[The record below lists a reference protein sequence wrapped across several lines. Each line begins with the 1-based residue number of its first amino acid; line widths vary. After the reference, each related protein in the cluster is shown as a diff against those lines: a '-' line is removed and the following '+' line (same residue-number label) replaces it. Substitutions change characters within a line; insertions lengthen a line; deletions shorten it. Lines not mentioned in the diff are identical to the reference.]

1 MFIKI
6 SQHKLQVLRLPHF
19 EDYSRRS
26 LCQMGTWLSLGMG
39 IAPFCVESHKLKK
52 RKDAGGA
59 VADGAGSG
67 VPLPIPDGVKD
78 EVKKPSVSEVGVQA
92 DIDAKSCHLCF
103 PMEEGYLNE
112 IYQLLDWVARH
123 YCSCWLDAAKHVLY
137 ISKRKMMMHP
147 GIRSDLGI
155 WPTHIFRQWT
165 VRVQEHGEEA
175 AKWYQIFGAVHW
187 QDCYRIK
194 NPKVSMENNWGK
206 NALARANQMQPFGHH
221 VVAPV
226 CACYLDLISNA
237 RFSLEMRVDCILSW
251 AKKGVD
257 RPRKANNTR
266 HVGPKCNLMGP
277 ICKETSLYIY
287 TYCFKHTLW

>member
-52 RKDAGGA
+52 LKDAGGA

-78 EVKKPSVSEVGVQA
+78 EVKKPPVSEVGVQA

-147 GIRSDLGI
+147 GFRSDLGI
-155 WPTHIFRQWT
+155 
-165 VRVQEHGEEA
+165 
-175 AKWYQIFGAVHW
+175 
-187 QDCYRIK
+187 
-194 NPKVSMENNWGK
+194 
-206 NALARANQMQPFGHH
+206 
-221 VVAPV
+221 
-226 CACYLDLISNA
+226 
-237 RFSLEMRVDCILSW
+237 
-251 AKKGVD
+251 
-257 RPRKANNTR
+257 
-266 HVGPKCNLMGP
+266 
-277 ICKETSLYIY
+277 
-287 TYCFKHTLW
+287 